1 MRILMI
7 LIPDNPSRPALQI
20 GQVAEPYYIFR
31 DSGAEVVF
39 ASPDGGAAIPTAAR
53 QDRTTSVRRLRGDNR
68 AREALADTLSLD
80 QVSTDDFQAAICIG
94 TIERIDA
101 EVSHKVSF
109 LITQLCCEGKPV
121 ARVTESGGRR
131 LLITGNDP
139 LAAAQALLGAMRLPQ
154 QKDPD
159 DE

>member
-7 LIPDNPSRPALQI
+7 LIPDNQSRPTLKI
-20 GQVAEPYYIFR
+20 GQVAEPYYLFR

-39 ASPDGGAAIPTAAR
+39 ASPDGGAAVPTAAS

-94 TIERIDA
+94 TIEGIDA
-101 EVSHKVSF
+101 EASHKVSL
-109 LITQLCCEGKPV
+109 LIAQLCGEGKPV
-121 ARVTESGGRR
+121 AQVSETASRH

-139 LAAAQALLGAMRLPQ
+139 RAATQALLGAIRSAQP
-154 QKDPD
+154 KDPD